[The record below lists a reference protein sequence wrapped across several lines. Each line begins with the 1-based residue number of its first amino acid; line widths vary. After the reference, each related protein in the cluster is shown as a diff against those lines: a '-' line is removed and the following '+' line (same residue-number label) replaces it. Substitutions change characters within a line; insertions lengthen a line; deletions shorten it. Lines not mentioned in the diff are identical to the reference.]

1 MVATMDK
8 PRRKIK
14 KSLVLLEMSSSL
26 NKFSDPRARYS
37 TKVSTK
43 VLGSHYGAREGF
55 LFLDLIF

>member
-8 PRRKIK
+8 PRRKI

-37 TKVSTK
+37 TKFQRFQAAIMVREK
-43 VLGSHYGAREGF
+43 VFYF
-55 LFLDLIF
+55 